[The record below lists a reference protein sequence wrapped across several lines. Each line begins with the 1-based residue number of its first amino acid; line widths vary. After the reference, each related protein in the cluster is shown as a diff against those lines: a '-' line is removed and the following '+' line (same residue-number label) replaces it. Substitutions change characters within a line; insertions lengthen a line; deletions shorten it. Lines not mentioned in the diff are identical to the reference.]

1 MIGKEARFSTES
13 TEFYFWSDNFPFRF
27 PSASWLV
34 LISSASISSRANSL
48 TGQLKGMSLCK
59 YTNHMLIVTD
69 IWNIYLK
76 HLFCRTY
83 RLDKYAKSV
92 SCLTS
97 SCTVFNKFF
106 EILEVSVWK
115 KGLCQVIVA
124 NPIQWFWCTMLD
136 KMLQNFWMWPKEWT
150 WLSTCKLFIQHTK
163 EYLRLLSLNCALT
176 LVFEWAFLTNLYSK
190 CVILSHRSA
199 CLKPAREFFTP

>member
-1 MIGKEARFSTES
+1 MTTWQAYSNFWLKLFVWILHPHCPTWMIGKEARFSTEFS
-13 TEFYFWSDNFPFRF
+13 FWSDNFPFRSL
-27 PSASWLV
+27 SASWVV
-34 LISSASISSRANSL
+34 LISLASISSRANSL

-83 RLDKYAKSV
+83 RLDKCAKSV

-115 KGLCQVIVA
+115 NGLFV
-124 NPIQWFWCTMLD
+124 
-136 KMLQNFWMWPKEWT
+136 
-150 WLSTCKLFIQHTK
+150 
-163 EYLRLLSLNCALT
+163 RLLWQSLSSDFGAL
-176 LVFEWAFLTNLYSK
+176 
-190 CVILSHRSA
+190 C
-199 CLKPAREFFTP
+199 